1 MEHVIYDSFVDL
13 TDFSIVDLDLMTLAF
28 NRHEMVPART
38 NSNTSRIP
46 WLELVLM
53 LSIPYLDLLN
63 ISNQA
68 TPDLILYIS

>member
-1 MEHVIYDSFVDL
+1 MEHVIYDAFVDL
-13 TDFSIVDLDLMTLAF
+13 TDFSIVDLDLMTLTF
-28 NRHEMVPART
+28 NRHMRRPRT

-46 WLELVLM
+46 WLELVLV
-53 LSIPYLDLLN
+53 LSIPYLNLLN